1 MSWYQIM
8 TYLPFV
14 AGGLVGAGLM
24 LLLALFAVSAFF
36 WGDEE

>member
-1 MSWYQIM
+1 MSWYEIV

-24 LLLALFAVSAFF
+24 LLIALLALCTFL
-36 WGDEE
+36 WGDDE